1 MGIGRVLSGRHKD
14 GTEFPVEISLSP
26 VEISGNLFVW
36 SAIRSISD
44 RDRFIAELRVAL
56 VGLRVRRGLVSVC
69 AWCKRIRD
77 EGGSWQPLESY
88 IASRSEA
95 KFTHALCEECMRRL
109 NPALRARRKRT
120 VAPDFTP

>member
-56 VGLRVRRGLVSVC
+56 DGLRVRRGLVSVC

-77 EGGSWQPLESY
+77 ERGSWQQLEKY
-88 IASRSEA
+88 IQSHSETS
-95 KFTHALCEECMRRL
+95 FTHGLCADCMQMLKPTTR
-109 NPALRARRKRT
+109 PSKARI
-120 VAPDFTP
+120 